1 MVCFQSSRRSLVI
14 PSVSVITI
22 KYATVLLNTVYRKGQ
37 LNTKTKILI
46 SISCFPINFPNYHI
60 TKYQ

>member
-14 PSVSVITI
+14 PSVSAITVR
-22 KYATVLLNTVYRKGQ
+22 YATVLLNTVYRKGQ

-46 SISCFPINFPNYHI
+46 SISCLPIRI
-60 TKYQ
+60 TNSN